1 MEEPYSNGRLG
12 LHVCAGIHALSWIL
26 RDLGVESFFNFL
38 QHLLILIAANEG
50 DTETLCSETACTPD
64 TMKV

>member
-38 QHLLILIAANEG
+38 QHLFILIAANEG